1 MKEPQAMRQLGFA
14 EATIVNAPFGIYVAD
29 DVLKM
34 QFVYFTN
41 CRDDIFFAIRFH
53 EHSIG

>member
-1 MKEPQAMRQLGFA
+1 MRQLGFA